1 MNKYLCFLLFSLI
14 FNLGYSQTEEDFI
27 QTIKVH
33 YAKNNKSKACEESK
47 KGLTKFPKSAR
58 IAKLQALVCENKTG
72 FQNPPITKGPIP
84 QDPKPQGPKP
94 QAPKPQ
100 GQNPQ
105 GPITPEP
112 VKIITVST
120 GFKRIQGQNRVEW
133 SKSLTDNAISIS
145 IRYTVKGV
153 GVLVDEK
160 VTGRTYHIYDPGTSR
175 AAGRSTKVELIVD
188 YGDKKVNESG
198 TLALDNQFFVCS
210 AN

>member
-47 KGLTKFPKSAR
+47 KGLTKFPNSAR
-58 IAKLQALVCENKTG
+58 IAKLQALVCTSINNNPEAAPVTTG
-72 FQNPPITKGPIP
+72 GSQIPNTTGGTQTPNPSGGTTIEEPIK
-84 QDPKPQGPKP
+84 KPTIV
-94 QAPKPQ
+94 
-100 GQNPQ
+100 N
-105 GPITPEP
+105 
-112 VKIITVST
+112 VNS
-120 GFKRIQGQNRVEW
+120 GFKRIASQNRVEW
-133 SKSLTDNAISIS
+133 SKSLADNAVSIY

-153 GVLVDEK
+153 GELVYEE
-160 VTGRTYHIYDPGTSR
+160 VTGRTFHIYDPGTSR

-188 YGDKKVNESG
+188 YGDKKVNEAG
-198 TLALDNQFFVCS
+198 ALVIDNQFFVCS